1 MSKTSSQDDHFPD
14 PKWRAYMNNK
24 MRVEHQPVLTPQN
37 RKPTI
42 QTPYLKEVRL
52 DVYRVLYTCSLLLIA
67 EIRRSPVEGTVVYPI
82 IYRDWN
88 TSQVVSRISSIN
100 SMSHRMPMFF
110 WPREHLCSSEQDLY
124 VLRRLAD
131 VVQPLIRR
139 FTADE
144 TVGKPNK
151 KRGIQTS
158 GYTINGC
165 FWLVG
170 SIPQKAI
177 YKWYISGI

>member
-1 MSKTSSQDDHFPD
+1 
-14 PKWRAYMNNK
+14 MNNK

-110 WPREHLCSSEQDLY
+110 
-124 VLRRLAD
+124 
-131 VVQPLIRR
+131 
-139 FTADE
+139 
-144 TVGKPNK
+144 
-151 KRGIQTS
+151 
-158 GYTINGC
+158 
-165 FWLVG
+165 
-170 SIPQKAI
+170 
-177 YKWYISGI
+177 